1 MLDGI
6 GASAAF
12 NRPQYGNT
20 PGGQGNGQSPAHA
33 AAQSTQEART
43 ASGQETR
50 ANPADAP
57 HAQGP
62 AQAPALSAPAIQVLA
77 TSSTTSITTDSA
89 RMGAMAPA
97 AGLASFA
104 GSAVAPGV
112 QPASVDAAAGFG
124 ETLQPDGT
132 LDATD
137 QANRG
142 SQVDTEI

>member
-1 MLDGI
+1 
-6 GASAAF
+6 
-12 NRPQYGNT
+12 
-20 PGGQGNGQSPAHA
+20 
-33 AAQSTQEART
+33 
-43 ASGQETR
+43 
-50 ANPADAP
+50 
-57 HAQGP
+57 
-62 AQAPALSAPAIQVLA
+62 
-77 TSSTTSITTDSA
+77 
-89 RMGAMAPA
+89 MGAMAPA